1 MSAVVLCFFYFVQIG
16 QISLCCCRIIY
27 VSTLNT
33 STVMIHFGTTMSV
46 FITLSKQTQKK
57 ANESGCPALL
67 GLLCAVFQLTPHMF
81 TLNHVISLTQWAQ
94 TSTTVLVWLLL
105 SYNNTTFR
113 FSNFAVKSGLSELS
127 WCSYLSPDSVT
138 IASLQL
144 WVYHWGRLASIYK
157 THLHFSAGPP
167 D

>member
-1 MSAVVLCFFYFVQIG
+1 MFPPWTHQQSWFTLEQQWASLSHSA
-16 QISLCCCRIIY
+16 
-27 VSTLNT
+27 N
-33 STVMIHFGTTMSV
+33 
-46 FITLSKQTQKK
+46 KQKK
-57 ANESGCPALL
+57 SKWIRMESSFVGP
-67 GLLCAVFQLTPHMF
+67 LCAAFQLTLHMF
-81 TLNHVISLTQWAQ
+81 TLNHVISLTQWSQ

-157 THLHFSAGPP
+157 THLHFFRWSSWLEQLPTLTTNKGN
-167 D
+167 